1 MQQNNLFSFARFG
14 VLCKQNL
21 IHNFRLTI
29 TSLIAFCGGLFILL
43 LAIQIVNGFRSPD
56 GERFFFGLFIAIF
69 SITAIICTGTAF
81 PNLRTKERTVSY
93 LMLPAS
99 AFEKFLIEF
108 LGRIVLFILIIPLVY
123 WAVYNLEGY
132 IVNLFLPVF
141 SFEGQSLNLPEN
153 NLRTE
158 TASVRMG
165 ILTLTGGLLLLIIP
179 FTGATVFVKN
189 PLVKT
194 LFAVAIIFF
203 FNLFLVY
210 FFLEIM
216 KFQRYYPTTPILF
229 VRQMEDGL
237 LALIIGSMILN
248 IGFLVAGYFKLKE
261 REV

>member
-1 MQQNNLFSFARFG
+1 MQHNNIFSFARFG
-14 VLCKQNL
+14 ILCKQSF

-29 TSLIAFCGGLFILL
+29 TSLIGFVGGLFILL
-43 LAIQIVNGFRSPD
+43 LAIQIVNGFRPD
-56 GERFFFGLFIAIF
+56 DERFFFQLFLGVF
-69 SITAIICTGTAF
+69 SITAIICTGTSF
-81 PNLRTKERTVSY
+81 PNLRTKESTVSY

-123 WAVYNLEGY
+123 WGVYNLEGY

-141 SFEGQSLNLPEN
+141 SFEGQSLGLPQ
-153 NLRTE
+153 
-158 TASVRMG
+158 TANVR
-165 ILTLTGGLLLLIIP
+165 ITIFTFTGGLLLLIIP

-210 FFLEIM
+210 FFLEIL

-229 VRQMEDGL
+229 VRHLEDGL
-237 LALIIGSMILN
+237 LAMIIGSMILN
-248 IGFLVAGYFKLKE
+248 IGFLAAAYFKLKE